1 MIFVVENNQWGLSTP
16 SKEQFNCKQFID
28 KGIGYGMETVQ
39 IDGNKVDKVY
49 QAIQEIKGKQRV
61 KPEPFLVEAI
71 SFRMRGHEEAS
82 GTKYYPDGLQE
93 KWSKKDPITH
103 FEEKILNEKLLEKTE
118 VEEIKLQLKKEIS
131 EAWKKAER
139 APKITPNQS
148 EEIEDIYAPF
158 VQAN

>member
-1 MIFVVENNQWGLSTP
+1 
-16 SKEQFNCKQFID
+16 
-28 KGIGYGMETVQ
+28 
-39 IDGNKVDKVY
+39 
-49 QAIQEIKGKQRV
+49 
-61 KPEPFLVEAI
+61 
-71 SFRMRGHEEAS
+71 MRGHEEAS

-158 VQAN
+158 AQQIEIKEHLKTKVN

>member
-1 MIFVVENNQWGLSTP
+1 
-16 SKEQFNCKQFID
+16 
-28 KGIGYGMETVQ
+28 METVQ

-118 VEEIKLQLKKEIS
+118 VEEIKLQLKRKLMRHGKKQKEHQ
-131 EAWKKAER
+131 K
-139 APKITPNQS
+139 
-148 EEIEDIYAPF
+148 
-158 VQAN
+158 